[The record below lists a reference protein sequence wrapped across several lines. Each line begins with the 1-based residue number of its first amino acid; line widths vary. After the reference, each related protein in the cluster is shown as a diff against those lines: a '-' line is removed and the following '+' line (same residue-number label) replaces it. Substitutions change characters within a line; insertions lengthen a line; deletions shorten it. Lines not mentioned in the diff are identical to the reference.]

1 MSTRKVDVA
10 NSYFKDV
17 NPNSNDESLFD
28 EGINIQGKIQ
38 ILDAIQEICCHK
50 KKEKERSSKTH
61 VDHFLKNHFIL
72 KKKEYEIKTCE
83 DLTFEFMKN
92 EGDQFVNCLAT
103 FLLQPH
109 FSLPIILLEH
119 CAGQFW
125 TQCPSSWWWK

>member
-1 MSTRKVDVA
+1 MNSFNFFVINCYRAMSTKQIDIS

-17 NPNSNDESLFD
+17 NPNRNDESLFD

-61 VDHFLKNHFIL
+61 VDHFLKNHFIP

-103 FLLQPH
+103 FLLQKQ
-109 FSLPIILLEH
+109 
-119 CAGQFW
+119 QFVEAQ
-125 TQCPSSWWWK
+125 TY